1 MFILLRKLHLVP
13 IENCVRR
20 LSRPKTVISTTLPP
34 GRILEFRLPDDV
46 KNDTTMADAVGHGPS
61 DDLVH

>member
-34 GRILEFRLPDDV
+34 GRILEFHLADDV
-46 KNDTTMADAVGHGPS
+46 KNDMTMADGVGHGPF